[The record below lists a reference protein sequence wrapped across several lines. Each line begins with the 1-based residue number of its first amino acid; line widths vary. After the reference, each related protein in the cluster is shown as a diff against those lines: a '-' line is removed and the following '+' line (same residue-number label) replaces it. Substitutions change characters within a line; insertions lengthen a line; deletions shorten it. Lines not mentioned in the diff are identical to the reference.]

1 MSLIREIKNKL
12 TPAQTKIFRETCFGH
27 WLDIKC
33 DDNDPGYIHCLLMNQ
48 TDSPKKFVI
57 NGREIC
63 EEPEEL
69 WFRVTRDHVI
79 RCGRCE
85 FCLVTRMRFGPVT
98 SFIDWIGQERSDFDH
113 SVSSRVF
120 IKRHSGQRHLS
131 EFHDAFFKDELKGT
145 DKDKVIVA
153 IALIIN
159 LCFLGKQLRDSV
171 NDDMLLLLEDFEL
184 MNKYPWGSFLWTK
197 LYNSLHHVLVPYKER
212 VADKTRKGVMT
223 YHLSGF
229 TWAFKMWIWEA
240 YKHRIEAYAFKP
252 ESEGIPRGI
261 HWKRKKKVMGWNEYV
276 ELMQLPDDIPDEE
289 RPLNRLRP
297 TKTEVKCEWWVA
309 SVNYFKNPDA
319 KVPVKK
325 VDDPKKFD
333 DETKKELTDMIK
345 NLTKRL
351 DDQENKHAKE
361 IKEMSDRV
369 EAGIR
374 VTRETL
380 KIVQSLYEDGGFI
393 GGYVSDVEVQTTK
406 KDMFDNVKVASPI
419 YVRRSKRDH

>member
-1 MSLIREIKNKL
+1 
-12 TPAQTKIFRETCFGH
+12 
-27 WLDIKC
+27 
-33 DDNDPGYIHCLLMNQ
+33 
-48 TDSPKKFVI
+48 
-57 NGREIC
+57 
-63 EEPEEL
+63 
-69 WFRVTRDHVI
+69 
-79 RCGRCE
+79 
-85 FCLVTRMRFGPVT
+85 
-98 SFIDWIGQERSDFDH
+98 
-113 SVSSRVF
+113 
-120 IKRHSGQRHLS
+120 
-131 EFHDAFFKDELKGT
+131 
-145 DKDKVIVA
+145 
-153 IALIIN
+153 
-159 LCFLGKQLRDSV
+159 
-171 NDDMLLLLEDFEL
+171 MLLLLEDFEL

-212 VADKTRKGVMT
+212 VVDKTRKGVMT

-240 YKHRIEAYAFKP
+240 YKNRIEAYAFKS

-345 NLTKRL
+345 NLIKRL
-351 DDQENKHAKE
+351 DDHENKHAKE

-374 VTRETL
+374 VTHETL
-380 KIVQSLYEDGGFI
+380 KIVHSLYVSRGVHRTSILKLHSMIQNLQQHIRQQEQDDGGFI

-406 KDMFDNVKVASPI
+406 KDMFDNVKVASPV
-419 YVRRSKRDH
+419 YVRRSKRDRRVARARMSPFVTPSQMIKKGAKRKPDMPAKEIPIKQQKTGRLSAPVVPDNVILEIIDDLIHKSGLIYPGPSTLYDDERNLDGPKTPE

>member
-1 MSLIREIKNKL
+1 MVS
-12 TPAQTKIFRETCFGH
+12 
-27 WLDIKC
+27 
-33 DDNDPGYIHCLLMNQ
+33 
-48 TDSPKKFVI
+48 S
-57 NGREIC
+57 
-63 EEPEEL
+63 
-69 WFRVTRDHVI
+69 
-79 RCGRCE
+79 RCGRRE
-85 FCLVTRMRFGPVT
+85 FCLVTGMRFGPVT

-120 IKRHSGQRHLS
+120 IKRHNGQRHLS

-212 VADKTRKGVMT
+212 VADQTRKG
-223 YHLSGF
+223 
-229 TWAFKMWIWEA
+229 MWIWET

-252 ESEGIPRGI
+252 ESEDIPRGI

-309 SVNYFKNPDA
+309 SANYFKNPDA

-325 VDDPKKFD
+325 DDDPKKFD
-333 DETKKELTDMIK
+333 DETKKEKTNMPR
-345 NLTKRL
+345 RL
-351 DDQENKHAKE
+351 
-361 IKEMSDRV
+361 
-369 EAGIR
+369 
-374 VTRETL
+374 
-380 KIVQSLYEDGGFI
+380 
-393 GGYVSDVEVQTTK
+393 
-406 KDMFDNVKVASPI
+406 
-419 YVRRSKRDH
+419 RR